1 MTAQSSEGVRP
12 GDCEYPFPRDPSP
25 SHTDTQHGT
34 NIYLTS
40 RINSL
45 TRTLDNSRQLVSTEH
60 TTHHKP
66 LR

>member
-1 MTAQSSEGVRP
+1 MVIVNI
-12 GDCEYPFPRDPSP
+12 PSP
-25 SHTDTQHGT
+25 VTPPPLPHTDTQHGT
-34 NIYLTS
+34 NIYLTA

-45 TRTLDNSRQLVSTEH
+45 TRTLDNSRQLVSSEH